1 MSDPIFEASSDAK
14 ADLIHREEEILETM
28 INEYKSGRWPDA
40 APWRVVPAERLKR
53 IWQDSAQLGFVRD
66 EKGLLAIRDRFVENF
81 LRLSVNTAISGH
93 ATYSYREVLDD
104 HFEGEEDIQAFVD
117 WAVECETGWRLS
129 DYGIDKLFKLCAA
142 ASEATEPAELLTL
155 CDLIMN
161 VAHQRSDLASWFVA
175 GGTRTLS
182 ELADGVRPSDKP
194 EFAGAM
200 A

>member
-1 MSDPIFEASSDAK
+1 MTAAIFESSQDAK
-14 ADLIHREEEILETM
+14 TDLIHREQEMLETM
-28 INEYKSGRWPDA
+28 IGEYNSGRWPDR

-66 EKGLLAIRDRFVENF
+66 EKGLMAIRDRFVENY
-81 LRLSVNTAISGH
+81 LRLAVNTAISGH
-93 ATYSYREVLDD
+93 ATYTYEEVLNDYFESDD
-104 HFEGEEDIQAFVD
+104 IEKFVD
-117 WAVECETGWRLS
+117 WAIQCDTGWRLS
-129 DYGIDKLFKLCAA
+129 DIAIERLFPLCAA
-142 ASEATEPAELLTL
+142 AGEATDPADILVL

-194 EFAGAM
+194 EFDGAS

>member
-1 MSDPIFEASSDAK
+1 MKAAIFEPSQEAK
-14 ADLIHREEEILETM
+14 ADLIHREQEMLETM
-28 INEYKSGRWPDA
+28 INEYNSGRWPDA

-66 EKGLLAIRDRFVENF
+66 ERGLMSIRDRFVENY
-81 LRLSVNTAISGH
+81 LRLGVNTAISGH
-93 ATYSYREVLDD
+93 ATYTYQEVLDD
-104 HFEGEEDIQAFVD
+104 YFEGDEIEKFVNWAIQCD
-117 WAVECETGWRLS
+117 TGWRLS
-129 DYGIDKLFKLCAA
+129 DIAIERLFPLCAA
-142 ASEATEPAELLTL
+142 ATEATDPADILVI

-194 EFAGAM
+194 EFAGAV